1 MRIGSL
7 FSGIGGLDWA
17 CEAAFNGET
26 VWQLDQVNAA
36 VRARHWPNA
45 LQITADVA
53 TVDPCS
59 LPAIDVLC
67 GGFACQDL
75 SDAGKGASKVDLL
88 AGSRTGPTYAGML
101 RFVEALRPEF
111 VVLENVPALLNHRAT
126 LERDLTGY
134 GLTWVVC
141 GAYHVGAPHRRMR
154 VFVLGELG
162 ARGAGLVEAPAAAQ
176 WSPVESEREWTT
188 ITASESKG
196 RRTSLARRDDPDM
209 LSEQVRPWASP
220 RASDSARGSD
230 PKGARQG
237 SPGLVEEVRTWST
250 PTAGNFNEREDL
262 DQWYARRERI
272 RATGKNGNGMGEPLG
287 VQARWGQDPGTRL
300 SPDWV
305 ELLMGYPI
313 GWTRP
318 EGERLTPEWSPRWP
332 RGRYPADWDRSK
344 VWPGYAWE
352 PSRTIPDGPPCPGRP
367 ARIRG
372 LGNAV
377 LPQQGAHAIT
387 TALRPAQVGLF
398 GAA

>member
-17 CEAAFNGET
+17 CEAAFGGET

-53 TVDPCS
+53 TVDPRS

-111 VVLENVPALLNHRAT
+111 VVLENVPALLNHRRRIEA
-126 LERDLTGY
+126 DLRGY
-134 GLTWVVC
+134 GLTWVLC
-141 GAYHVGAPHRRMR
+141 SASDVGAPHRRRR
-154 VFVLGELG
+154 VFVVGRRGG
-162 ARGAGLVEAPAAAQ
+162 AHGGLIEAPILRDPSWGEWPTPTLCGNDNVKGA
-176 WSPVESEREWTT
+176 SPTSGDGLA
-188 ITASESKG
+188 TA
-196 RRTSLARRDDPDM
+196 
-209 LSEQVRPWASP
+209 VRPWGTP
-220 RASDSARGSD
+220 RVGGHGS
-230 PKGARQG
+230 GG
-237 SPGLVEEVRTWST
+237 
-250 PTAGNFNEREDL
+250 EREDDHGRL
-262 DQWYARRERI
+262 EDQAVMHSGLAWPTPIARDYKVGGGGLN
-272 RATGKNGNGMGEPLG
+272 AVGTEPLSEVAAPTG
-287 VQARWGQDPGTRL
+287 GLGRRL
-300 SPDWV
+300 NPAWV
-305 ELLMGYPI
+305 EVLMGFPV
-313 GWTRP
+313 GWTSP
-318 EGERLTPEWSPRWP
+318 EGEGLQVDPSPRWP
-332 RGRYPADWDRSK
+332 RGRYPADWDRSQI
-344 VWPGYAWE
+344 WPGYDWE